1 MRSLNILRGALA
13 LSGLGMCAFGILQF
27 IDRTSPGPRDAI
39 DVLVW
44 LGSAIA
50 LHDGIL
56 VPVVLAV
63 GWLVV
68 KSPFSAA
75 LRGGLLTASCLTLIA
90 LPMMLRAGKTANST
104 VLPMNYVVN
113 WVIVLAVTVVATGGV
128 ALFSHRRSRSIPDP
142 GERRSSPP
150 S

>member
-1 MRSLNILRGALA
+1 MRSLNIFRGVVGVA
-13 LSGLGMCAFGILQF
+13 GLGMCAFGILQF
-27 IDRTSPGPRDAI
+27 IDRTSPGPQDII

-44 LGSAIA
+44 LGGAIA

-90 LPMMLRAGKTANST
+90 LPMMLRAGKTANNT
-104 VLPMNYVVN
+104 VLPLNYVAN
-113 WVIVLAVTVVATGGV
+113 WVIVLAATVVATGGV
-128 ALFSHRRSRSIPDP
+128 ALFSHRRSRLVQDLD
-142 GERRSSPP
+142 EP

>member
-1 MRSLNILRGALA
+1 MRSLNILRGAMA
-13 LSGLGMCAFGILQF
+13 VSGLGLCAFGILQF
-27 IDRTSPGPRDAI
+27 VDRTSPDLQDVI

-44 LGSAIA
+44 LGGAIV

-63 GWLVV
+63 GWLVI
-68 KSPFSAA
+68 KSRFSAA

-104 VLPMNYVVN
+104 VLPMNYVAN

-128 ALFSHRRSRSIPDP
+128 ALFGHHRSRSIRNLDEP
-142 GERRSSPP
+142 RS
-150 S
+150 

>member
-1 MRSLNILRGALA
+1 MRSLNILRGAVA

-27 IDRTSPGPRDAI
+27 IDRTSPGPQDVI
-39 DVLVW
+39 DVLIW
-44 LGSAIA
+44 LGAAIV
-50 LHDGIL
+50 LHDGVL

-90 LPMMLRAGKTANST
+90 LPMMLRAGKTANNT
-104 VLPMNYVVN
+104 VLPMNYVAN
-113 WVIVLAVTVVATGGV
+113 WAIVLAVTVVATGGV
-128 ALFSHRRSRSIPDP
+128 ALFSHRRTRLIRDLDEPRS
-142 GERRSSPP
+142 
-150 S
+150 